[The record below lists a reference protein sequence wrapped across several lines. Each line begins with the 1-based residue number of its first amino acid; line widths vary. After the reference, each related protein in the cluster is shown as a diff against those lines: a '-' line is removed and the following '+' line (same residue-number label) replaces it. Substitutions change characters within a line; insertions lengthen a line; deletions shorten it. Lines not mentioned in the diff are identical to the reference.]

1 MTDPITTP
9 AQMREAAAL
18 ECDACGA
25 TRPTSDFYWRNDLN
39 RFRSTCKDCW
49 NAAAAAREAT
59 SEKKAKRS
67 EQRKASRAQE
77 VNRARERKSATAYRH
92 RHPEKTVA
100 KRMVRSALSSGDL
113 VRPEACS
120 QCGLGCVRADG
131 ASGIQAHHTD
141 YSRPLDVVWLCI
153 KCHAKE
159 HRNVG

>member
-9 AQMREAAAL
+9 AQMREAAAKV
-18 ECDACGA
+18 CDVCGS
-25 TRPTSDFYWRNDLN
+25 TRPSSDFYWRNDLK
-39 RFRSTCKDCW
+39 RFRSTCKVCW

-59 SEKKAKRS
+59 AEKKAKRS

-77 VNRARERKSATAYRH
+77 VNRARERKSATEYRR
-92 RHPEKTVA
+92 RHPEKADA
-100 KRMVRSALSSGDL
+100 KRIVRSAISRGDL
-113 VRPEACS
+113 IRPEACS

-131 ASGIQAHHTD
+131 APGIQAHHAD
-141 YSRPLDVVWLCI
+141 YSKPLDVVWLCI